1 MGVRRRVS
9 RRELRIKGRYTG
21 YMSSWVGFI
30 IVLVLALAYML
41 MKRSGQI
48 SSKEAGEYLR
58 NGAMLIDVRSMDEFE
73 SGHIL
78 QAYNMPLDRIDI
90 LVPSAVRDKN
100 KVLLLHC
107 STGVRSGM
115 AKKKLEEMGYKNVF
129 NLGGYERAGK
139 IVMGR

>member
-1 MGVRRRVS
+1 
-9 RRELRIKGRYTG
+9 
-21 YMSSWVGFI
+21 MSSWVAFI
-30 IVLVLALAYML
+30 VVLVLALAYMF

-58 NGAMLIDVRSMDEFE
+58 NGAMLIDVRSVNEFD

-78 QAYNMPLDRIDI
+78 QAYNMPLDRIDV
-90 LVPSAVRDKN
+90 LVPSEVRDKN

-129 NLGGYERAGK
+129 NLGSYERAGK

>member
-1 MGVRRRVS
+1 
-9 RRELRIKGRYTG
+9 
-21 YMSSWVGFI
+21 MSPLVGFLI
-30 IVLVLALAYML
+30 ILVLALAYMY

-48 SSKEAGEYLR
+48 SSKEAVEYLR
-58 NGAMLIDVRSMDEFE
+58 NGAMLIDVRSVSEFD
-73 SGHIL
+73 SGHII
-78 QAYNMPLDRIDI
+78 QAHNMPLDRVDL
-90 LVPSAVRDKN
+90 LVPTAVRDKN

-129 NLGGYERAGK
+129 NLGSYDRAGK

>member
-1 MGVRRRVS
+1 
-9 RRELRIKGRYTG
+9 
-21 YMSSWVGFI
+21 MSSRLGFI

-41 MKRSGQI
+41 MKRSGQV
-48 SSKEAGEYLR
+48 SSKEAVEYLR
-58 NGAMLIDVRSMDEFE
+58 NGAMLIDVRSLNEFE

-78 QAYNMPLDRIDI
+78 QAYNMPLDRIDV
-90 LVPSAVRDKN
+90 LVPSAVKDKN

-107 STGVRSGM
+107 STGVRSGL

-129 NLGGYERAGK
+129 NLGSYERAGK

>member
-1 MGVRRRVS
+1 
-9 RRELRIKGRYTG
+9 
-21 YMSSWVGFI
+21 MSSWLGFI
-30 IVLVLALAYML
+30 VVLVLALAYML

-48 SSKEAGEYLR
+48 SSKEAAEYLR
-58 NGAMLIDVRSMDEFE
+58 NGAMLIDVRSLDEFE

-78 QAYNMPLDRIDI
+78 QAYNMPLDRIDV

-107 STGVRSGM
+107 STGVRSGL
-115 AKKKLEEMGYKNVF
+115 AKKKLEDMGYKNVF
-129 NLGGYERAGK
+129 NLGSYERAGK

>member
-1 MGVRRRVS
+1 
-9 RRELRIKGRYTG
+9 
-21 YMSSWVGFI
+21 MSPLVGFI
-30 IVLVLALAYML
+30 VVLVLALAYIY

-48 SSKEAGEYLR
+48 SSKEAIEYLR
-58 NGAMLIDVRSMDEFE
+58 NGAMLIDVRSVNEFD

-78 QAYNMPLDRIDI
+78 QAYNMPLDRVDL
-90 LVPSAVRDKN
+90 LVPTAVRDKN

-115 AKKKLEEMGYKNVF
+115 AKKKLEELGYKNVF
-129 NLGGYERAGK
+129 NLGSYDRASK